1 MAEAPPKRPADAEQ
15 PAVVKKYANRRLYNT
30 ATSSYV
36 TLDELSRM
44 VRAGRHFVVYDAK
57 TGEDLTRSILTQI
70 ILEEDSKGRNLLPI
84 NFLRQ
89 LIGYYDDS
97 LRAFLPRYLELSMEN
112 FAANQEQIR
121 RYIEGTFGQFFPL
134 GQFEDMARQNMAL
147 FQRAAT
153 MFAPPKPSGNAADGP
168 GEDNSAS
175 AHEPARRPA
184 LRHLRRNQGAQRQ
197 DRGSAKADLRAG
209 RDPGAEGVSGLAT
222 DTAGL
227 FGRLRPD
234 SHARSPTRSDLTGR
248 YQGLC
253 KAARPGQR
261 ACELAAVLPP
271 FPGAKSAPDNVRI
284 ILAPP
289 HGDLGR
295 DRRVGS
301 LRSPR

>member
-1 MAEAPPKRPADAEQ
+1 MAETPPRKRASPDQ

-36 TLDELSRM
+36 TLDDLSKM
-44 VRAGRHFVVYDAK
+44 VRAGEEFVVYDAK

-121 RYIEGTFGQFFPL
+121 RYIEGTFGQFFPM

-153 MFAPPKPSGNAADGP
+153 MFTPPKGANAAHGRPAGNAGAHDP
-168 GEDNSAS
+168 AS
-175 AHEPARRPA
+175 E
-184 LRHLRRNQGAQRQ
+184 
-197 DRGSAKADLRAG
+197 
-209 RDPGAEGVSGLAT
+209 
-222 DTAGL
+222 
-227 FGRLRPD
+227 
-234 SHARSPTRSDLTGR
+234 LT
-248 YQGLC
+248 
-253 KAARPGQR
+253 
-261 ACELAAVLPP
+261 
-271 FPGAKSAPDNVRI
+271 SAPGTSAEIKALSDKI
-284 ILAPP
+284 E
-289 HGDLGR
+289 DLQKQICALVEARERR
-295 DRRVGS
+295 D
-301 LRSPR
+301 

>member
-153 MFAPPKPSGNAADGP
+153 MFAPPTPSGNAADGP
-168 GEDNSAS
+168 GEESISGHQAFASAS
-175 AHEPARRPA
+175 PDTSAEIKA
-184 LRHLRRNQGAQRQ
+184 L
-197 DRGSAKADLRAG
+197 SAKIEDLQKQICALVETRA
-209 RDPGAEGVSGLAT
+209 P
-222 DTAGL
+222 
-227 FGRLRPD
+227 
-234 SHARSPTRSDLTGR
+234 
-248 YQGLC
+248 
-253 KAARPGQR
+253 KA
-261 ACELAAVLPP
+261 
-271 FPGAKSAPDNVRI
+271 
-284 ILAPP
+284 
-289 HGDLGR
+289 
-295 DRRVGS
+295 
-301 LRSPR
+301 

>member
-1 MAEAPPKRPADAEQ
+1 MAEAPPKKQANADQ

-44 VRAGRHFVVYDAK
+44 VRAGQHFVVYDAK

-89 LIGYYDDS
+89 LIGFYDDS

-121 RYIEGTFGQFFPL
+121 RYIEGTFGQFFPM

-153 MFAPPKPSGNAADGP
+153 MFTPLKTSGNAAD
-168 GEDNSAS
+168 
-175 AHEPARRPA
+175 H
-184 LRHLRRNQGAQRQ
+184 
-197 DRGSAKADLRAG
+197 
-209 RDPGAEGVSGLAT
+209 
-222 DTAGL
+222 
-227 FGRLRPD
+227 
-234 SHARSPTRSDLTGR
+234 
-248 YQGLC
+248 
-253 KAARPGQR
+253 
-261 ACELAAVLPP
+261 
-271 FPGAKSAPDNVRI
+271 PDNEGNAAGHQSPP
-284 ILAPP
+284 APASP
-289 HGDLGR
+289 DTSAEIKALSDKIEDLQKQICALVEAR
-295 DRRVGS
+295 APKD
-301 LRSPR
+301 

>member
-1 MAEAPPKRPADAEQ
+1 MAETPPKRRAPGDQ

-36 TLDELSRM
+36 TLEDLSKM
-44 VRAGRHFVVYDAK
+44 VRAGEEFVVYDAK

-147 FQRAAT
+147 LQRAAT
-153 MFAPPKPSGNAADGP
+153 MFTPPKAGNPAHGRAAEGNAG
-168 GEDNSAS
+168 G
-175 AHEPARRPA
+175 HEPSSDPLLAPGTSAEIKA
-184 LRHLRRNQGAQRQ
+184 LS
-197 DRGSAKADLRAG
+197 DKIEDLQKQICALV
-209 RDPGAEGVSGLAT
+209 E
-222 DTAGL
+222 
-227 FGRLRPD
+227 
-234 SHARSPTRSDLTGR
+234 
-248 YQGLC
+248 
-253 KAARPGQR
+253 ARP
-261 ACELAAVLPP
+261 L
-271 FPGAKSAPDNVRI
+271 KD
-284 ILAPP
+284 
-289 HGDLGR
+289 
-295 DRRVGS
+295 
-301 LRSPR
+301 